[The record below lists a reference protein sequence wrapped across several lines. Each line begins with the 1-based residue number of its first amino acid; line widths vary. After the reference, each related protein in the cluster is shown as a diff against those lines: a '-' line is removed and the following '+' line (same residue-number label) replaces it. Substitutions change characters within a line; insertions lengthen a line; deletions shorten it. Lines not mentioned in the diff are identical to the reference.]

1 MKKALVGKKLRMTQV
16 FDENGTLIPVTV
28 LELGPNVVVQKKTKE
43 KDGYSALKVG
53 FGLVKDKSL
62 NKAEKGVFEK
72 AGIGGEK
79 RRYLREIDNFD
90 DTLEVGSTIDCS
102 VLENVAKVSVTS
114 ISKGKGY
121 AGNIKRHGFAG
132 GRATHGSSFHR
143 APGSIGCRSFPG
155 EVWKGKKMAG
165 HKGVEQVTVKNLK
178 IVKVIKEKNLILV
191 NGAVPGRMD
200 SLVVVCE
207 G

>member
-1 MKKALVGKKLRMTQV
+1 MKKALVGKKLKMTQV
-16 FDENGTLIPVTV
+16 FDESGTLIPVTV

-43 KDGYSALKVG
+43 KDGYSALKIG
-53 FGLVKDKSL
+53 FGSVREKSL

-72 AGIGGEK
+72 AGLANEK
-79 RRYLREIDNFD
+79 KQYLREIDNFD
-90 DTLEVGSTIDCS
+90 DTLQVGSLIDCS
-102 VLENVAKVSVTS
+102 LLEDVKSVSVTS

-121 AGNIKRHGFAG
+121 AGTIKRHGFSG

-165 HKGVEQVTVKNLK
+165 HMGVDRVTVKNLK
-178 IVKVIKEKNLILV
+178 VIKVIKDKNLLLV
-191 NGAVPGRMD
+191 NGAVPGRRD
-200 SLVVVCE
+200 SLVIVCE
-207 G
+207 S